1 MRIPFLSSE
10 TPQQKIVDNEYE
22 KRNFRLALLNGI
34 FSRIG
39 FRFVDSGMVLSAFV
53 KELTN
58 SNVMVGLIS
67 STMRAGWMWPQL
79 IMSNILEHRS
89 RKMPFY
95 IFGVAVRSLA
105 WVFIVL
111 LTVLIGAR
119 NYILLF
125 VCFYSLYFIA
135 CSSMGV
141 STLPFN
147 DILAKSVPANKR
159 ARLFSL
165 RQLIGGFFGIGVGF
179 LVRYILSD
187 RFYLSFPH
195 NYATIFGLSTLMMIG
210 GSISFILAREPV
222 QPVRD
227 ERRPFWQH
235 FKRGPYFLKTDRDY
249 RYFLIFR
256 IASTFGAMCTP
267 FYIPYALDRMGI
279 SESTIGSFIA
289 VGAASALLSNLLW
302 AYMGEKYGSKSLLIV
317 TQILAFMAPVIAAC
331 ARYISPSHQIA
342 YYFLV
347 FIVSQAYMNGSV
359 IAYMTY
365 SLNLAPSMSRPT
377 YLGFLNTI
385 MFPMSLVPLLAG
397 IMLEVMSYEWM
408 FIIAAGV
415 SGLAVFIA
423 VNLSNVDTREDIECK
438 DD

>member
-1 MRIPFLSSE
+1 MRIPFVSNE
-10 TPQQKIVDNEYE
+10 IPQQKVVDNEHE
-22 KRNFRLALLNGI
+22 KRNFRLALLNGV

-58 SNVMVGLIS
+58 SNVMVGLVS

-79 IMSNILEHRS
+79 LISNLLEHRS

-95 IFGVAVRSLA
+95 IFGIAVRTFSWMLI
-105 WVFIVL
+105 VFMTL
-111 LTVLIGAR
+111 LIGAR

-125 VCFYSLYFIA
+125 VCFYSLYFIG
-135 CSSMGV
+135 CSSMGI

-147 DILAKSVPANKR
+147 DILAKSVPVRRR

-165 RQLIGGFFGIGVGF
+165 RQFIGGIFGIGVGF

-187 RFYLSFPH
+187 KFYLSFPY
-195 NYATIFGLSTLMMIG
+195 NYATIFSLSTLMMVA
-210 GSISFILAREPV
+210 GSISFMYAKEPV
-222 QPVRD
+222 HPVRD

-235 FKRGPYFLKTDRDY
+235 LKRGPYFLRRDRDY

-256 IASTFGAMCTP
+256 AIAAFGSMCTP
-267 FYIPYALDRMGI
+267 FYVPYALDRMGI

-289 VGAASALLSNLLW
+289 VGAVSALFSNILW
-302 AYMGEKYGSKSLLIV
+302 VYVGEKYGSKSLLVI
-317 TQILAFMAPVIAAC
+317 TQFLACLTPLIAAS
-331 ARYISPSHQIA
+331 ARYFSPSHQIT

-347 FIVSQAYMNGSV
+347 FIVDQSYMSGSN

-377 YLGFLNTI
+377 YLGFLNTLI
-385 MFPMSLVPLLAG
+385 FPLSFVPLLSG
-397 IMLEVMSYEWM
+397 MMLNVMPYEWM
-408 FIIAAGV
+408 FIIASSMA
-415 SGLAVFIA
+415 GLAVYFA
-423 VNLSNVDTREDIECK
+423 VNLSNVDERDDIESK
-438 DD
+438 DE